1 MVNDIYCNLSVKQAA
16 MYDEALEV
24 LLNEVSLSE
33 GIQRRGLVLKL
44 INALKQICNHP
55 AHYLNSEDAKIN
67 ESGKMEVLMN
77 LLETILAA
85 DEKILIFTQYV
96 KMGHIIKKLI
106 EDKFSQDALFLHG
119 GVSRQNRDK
128 MIREFQEGEAKIFI
142 LSLKAGGIGLN
153 LTAATNV
160 VHYDLWWNPAVEN
173 QATDRAYRIGQTE
186 NVMVYRF
193 ITRGTL
199 EESINQILLEKR
211 ELVDM
216 AIGNGESFITEMSN
230 EELRNLL
237 DLRQN

>member
-1 MVNDIYCNLSVKQAA
+1 
-16 MYDEALEV
+16 
-24 LLNEVSLSE
+24 
-33 GIQRRGLVLKL
+33 
-44 INALKQICNHP
+44 
-55 AHYLNSEDAKIN
+55 
-67 ESGKMEVLMN
+67 
-77 LLETILAA
+77 
-85 DEKILIFTQYV
+85 
-96 KMGHIIKKLI
+96 MGHIIKKLI
-106 EDKFSQDALFLHG
+106 ENKFSQDVLFLHG

-128 MIREFQEGEAKIFI
+128 MIQEFQEGEVKIFI

-216 AIGNGESFITEMSN
+216 AIGSGESFITEMSN
-230 EELRNLL
+230 EELRDLL
-237 DLRQN
+237 DLRDN